1 MVATFLTVVVAL
13 VLLIACVNVGN
24 LLLVRGAVRQ
34 REFALRRALGASRHR
49 VLQQLLTE
57 SLLLA
62 IGGGICGLVL
72 ARWTNAVL
80 ERSCR
85 WSRASFQCN

>member
-1 MVATFLTVVVAL
+1 M
-13 VLLIACVNVGN
+13 LLIACVNVGN

-57 SLLLA
+57 SLMLA

-72 ARWTNAVL
+72 RAMDQCCCSNVR
-80 ERSCR
+80 CR
-85 WSRASFQCN
+85 WCRVCFHYSSSSISIGA